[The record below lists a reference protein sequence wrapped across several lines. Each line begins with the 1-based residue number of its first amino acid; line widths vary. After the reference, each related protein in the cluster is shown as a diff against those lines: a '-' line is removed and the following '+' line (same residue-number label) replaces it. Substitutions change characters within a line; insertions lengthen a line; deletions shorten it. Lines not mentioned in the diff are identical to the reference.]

1 MNTKATRCPFCGSR
15 SLAVFLDTLHALTTQ
30 YSVKCRDCGA
40 QGPARPTPDGA
51 EAAWTERTTEN
62 DNT

>member
-1 MNTKATRCPFCGSR
+1 MDAETAGCPFCGGR
-15 SLAVFLDTLHALTTQ
+15 SLAVFLDTLHALTAQ

-51 EAAWTERTTEN
+51 EDAWNKRR
-62 DNT
+62 DR